1 MRACWY
7 CHSRRQLEIASVL
20 LLGMLAGG
28 CAKDRACCETCYQP
42 PVVLDCQPVER
53 QPLVADLS
61 LLTNRPQAPS
71 GRSYCNLTER
81 DAQCVAAMQAPNAR
95 LLDQE
100 ADAVAAQSSGHHG
113 GSTQATEQALRLQAA
128 HERSRNASAAVQLLL
143 RIAAAE
149 NGADS
154 LRRQLVE
161 IKNTLADLKRLQVA
175 GLDQP
180 LSPPQTEA
188 QYAETEHKLADVE
201 LTIDQL
207 NEQLAMLLGGELPPG
222 SRYWPDVNLQ
232 VNPVVP
238 LLEEAQSLAVVQRA
252 DLAALRVA
260 ASSGPRETATAVRAI
275 LGPAAGVGLSA
286 GPCQLLSLLH
296 FRATADEA
304 AIRFDQLYS
313 SIADKQQSVRHEVAQ
328 ALLTIDTRLNQ
339 IAMSQRRTEA
349 LRLHQSNLQRS
360 SANVVGASFEIRRAG
375 LAVLA
380 AEQDVFQDVIEW
392 KIAAVKLREAE
403 GELAIDCGYTGVLLA
418 NQCCQ

>member
-1 MRACWY
+1 MRACW
-7 CHSRRQLEIASVL
+7 HINLVL

-28 CAKDRACCETCYQP
+28 CAKDRACCEPCYSTA

-53 QPLVADLS
+53 RPLIPDLA
-61 LLTNRPQAPS
+61 LLAYRPHPL
-71 GRSYCNLTER
+71 GVRNYCNLTER
-81 DAQCVAAMQAPNAR
+81 DAQCLAALHAPNAR

-100 ADAVAAQSSGHHG
+100 ADAIAAQSSRHHG
-113 GSTQATEQALRLQAA
+113 ASTHSTEQALRLQAV
-128 HERSRNASAAVQLLL
+128 HERNRNAAVALQLLL

-154 LRRQLVE
+154 LHRQLSE
-161 IKNTLADLKRLQVA
+161 IKDTLADLKRLQIA

-188 QYAETEHKLADVE
+188 QHAETEHKLAETE

-222 SRYWPDVNLQ
+222 SRYWPDVVLQ

-238 LLEEAQSLAVVQRA
+238 ALEEAQSLAIIQRA

-260 ASSGPRETATAVRAI
+260 ASSSPRETATAARAI

-286 GPCQLLSLLH
+286 APCNLLSLLH

-304 AIRFDQLYS
+304 AIRSDQLHS
-313 SIADKQQSVRHEVAQ
+313 SIADKQQSIRHEVAQ
-328 ALLTIDTRLNQ
+328 ALLTIETRLNQ
-339 IAMSQRRTEA
+339 IALSQRRTEL
-349 LRLHQSNLQRS
+349 LRLHQDNLQRT
-360 SANVVGASFEIRRAG
+360 SAGIPGASFEIRRAR

-380 AEQDVFQDVIEW
+380 AEQDVFRDVIEW
-392 KIAAVKLREAE
+392 KIAALRLREVQ
-403 GELAIDCGYTGVLLA
+403 GELAIDCGYTAALFA
-418 NQCCQ
+418 NNCCQ